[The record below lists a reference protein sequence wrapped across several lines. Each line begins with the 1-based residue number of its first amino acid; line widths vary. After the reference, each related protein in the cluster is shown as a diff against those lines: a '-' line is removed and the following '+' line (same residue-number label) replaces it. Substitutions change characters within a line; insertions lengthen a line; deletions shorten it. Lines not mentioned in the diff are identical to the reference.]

1 MIRMFTISIIINL
14 RIIKALLTDSFSP
27 IVKLRSRSRSSPG
40 PFQIYFKSFQSIV
53 KLQLISQLKST
64 QLNVN
69 NLRDEL
75 GVDAIFTV
83 PPTHH

>member
-1 MIRMFTISIIINL
+1 MASDAVNHYITRPNKIGRCLF
-14 RIIKALLTDSFSP
+14 
-27 IVKLRSRSRSSPG
+27 
-40 PFQIYFKSFQSIV
+40 YIV

-64 QLNVN
+64 QLNLN

-83 PPTHH
+83 SPPPPTNFSGAGDF